1 MKILHILGTDR
12 LSGAENVHLDIL
24 RALKA
29 DNDVV
34 YCSPDGP
41 IRSHVEAAG
50 VRFRACDTEDPSV
63 IRELY
68 EKERP
73 DVVHACDPR
82 MSFKCARAGIPFIS
96 HLHNNCPWMKKYS
109 PNSFALRYAVKKADA
124 VIAVSQSIPDSYVFK
139 KAFEDKLYVVPN
151 VVNREKVTLMAE
163 KPFDREYD
171 LLFVGRFTDQ
181 KRPLL
186 FLEIVRA
193 LTERIPH
200 LKAAMVGEGELYGDA
215 EKYISDNGMKNVDLL
230 GFDPNPYKIMARS
243 KLVVFTSYYEG
254 FGLVAV
260 EGMILSKP
268 VVAFPAGG
276 ITSIAEN
283 GGALCADKDEMI
295 SVIEDILTDGEK
307 YARLSEKASAA
318 SFAYTDTDS
327 YISEIKR
334 IYASSACKR

>member
-24 RALKA
+24 KALKN
-29 DNDVV
+29 DNEVI

-41 IRSHVEAAG
+41 IRRHVENAG
-50 VRFRACDTEDPSV
+50 VRFLPRDTEDPSV
-63 IRELY
+63 IRKIYDE
-68 EKERP
+68 ERP

-109 PNSFALRYAVKKADA
+109 PNSFALRYAIKKASA
-124 VIAVSQSIPDSYVFK
+124 VIAVSDSVSKDYVFR
-139 KAFEDKLYVVPN
+139 KAFGEKLHVLPN
-151 VVNREKVTLMAE
+151 VVDREKVLKMSAE
-163 KPFDREYD
+163 PFEKEYS

-186 FLEIVRA
+186 FLETVRR
-193 LTERIPH
+193 LTERIPGIN
-200 LKAAMVGEGELYGDA
+200 AAMVGEGELFDEA
-215 EKYISDNGMKNVDLL
+215 KQFISDNGMENVDLI
-230 GFDPNPYKIMARS
+230 GFDPNPYRIMANS
-243 KLVVFTSYYEG
+243 KLIVFTSYYEG

-276 ITSIAEN
+276 ITEIAKK
-283 GGALCADKDEMI
+283 GGAVCDNPDSMED
-295 SVIEDILTDGEK
+295 VIFELLTD
-307 YARLSEKASAA
+307 ASRYDERSRRAYDA
-318 SFAYTDTDS
+318 SFEYTDTGT
-327 YISEIKR
+327 YISKIKEIYSKVSR
-334 IYASSACKR
+334 VK